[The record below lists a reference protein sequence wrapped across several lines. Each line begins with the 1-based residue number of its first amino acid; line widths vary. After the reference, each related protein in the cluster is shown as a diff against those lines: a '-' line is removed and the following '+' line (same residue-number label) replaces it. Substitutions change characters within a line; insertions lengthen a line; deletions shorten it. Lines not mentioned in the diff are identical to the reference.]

1 VKLGLLGDECSVDMS
16 ISRAT
21 DPAALDVPRSVG
33 ASAIDDSPQAST
45 ESALWTAFA
54 ASETTGNFLNAWLAL
69 QCAEIRTARAAALLL
84 PRPDGSFGP
93 AAVWPQ
99 PLTDVTH
106 LAEVAERALSERRG
120 ITVSVPVAS
129 GSDEFGLHIAYPI
142 ESRGEVHGV
151 VVVDV
156 AAGPSSDLQ
165 RILRRLHWGAG
176 WIEGFVWRNR
186 TEDVKHQLD
195 VAAIALEMLA
205 VANEHET
212 FDGAA
217 IALVNELA
225 QRLNCERVSLGVVI
239 GGNVKLRA
247 MSNAAWFQKK
257 ADLVAAIENAMEEA
271 YDQAAS
277 VVLPPLPGAANQ
289 IAIAHADLTKSWD
302 ATAVASIVMRTRTE
316 SVGVLTFERTSGQLF
331 DAAHLD
337 VFELIGSL
345 IGPVLKMKVES
356 HKLFAG
362 RVATV
367 ARDAARVLVGP
378 KHPAAKIG
386 AIAAVLTLVV
396 LVFWKG
402 EFRITAKS
410 VLEGSVQR
418 AAVAPFQG
426 FIQQAPAKAGDV
438 VRAGSVLAVL
448 DDRDLRNDVLKW
460 DSERQ
465 KNIQRERDALAK
477 HDRAGSLVAAAQLRQ
492 AEAEL
497 ALATEKLSRTRI
509 ITPIDGLIVSGDL
522 SQLVGSP
529 VEQGKVLF
537 EIAPL
542 SSYRVVLQVSE
553 FDIRYVSHAQHGLL
567 SLTGAA
573 GTTVPFQVERI
584 TPVSTTQNGRSAFRV
599 EALLGPTDVQLRPGM
614 EGVSKLSVGEASLL
628 WIWTRGVVE
637 RLRVL
642 AWEWTP

>member
-1 VKLGLLGDECSVDMS
+1 MAQDAPGTG
-16 ISRAT
+16 
-21 DPAALDVPRSVG
+21 G
-33 ASAIDDSPQAST
+33 ASSTDDAPQASA
-45 ESALWTAFA
+45 ENALWTAFA
-54 ASETTGNFLNAWLAL
+54 ASETTGNLLSAWLAL
-69 QCAEIRTARAAALLL
+69 QCVEIGTTRAAALLL

-93 AAVWPQ
+93 AAVWPG

-106 LAEVAERALSERRG
+106 LAVVAERALSERRG
-120 ITVSVPVAS
+120 ITAPAQA
-129 GSDEFGLHIAYPI
+129 GAGPDDTGLHIAYPI
-142 ESRGEVHGV
+142 ESRGEIHGV
-151 VVVDV
+151 VVVD
-156 AAGPSSDLQ
+156 AAAKPGADLQ

-205 VANEHET
+205 VADEHDGI
-212 FDGAA
+212 DGAA
-217 IALVNELA
+217 LALVNELA
-225 QRLNCERVSLGVVI
+225 QRLNCERVAFGMLVGET
-239 GGNVKLRA
+239 VKLGA
-247 MSNAAWFQKK
+247 MSNAAWFQEK

-277 VVLPPLPGAANQ
+277 VVLPPLPEAGNQ
-289 IAIAHADLTKSWD
+289 IAIAHAALMKAWD
-302 ATAVASIVMRTRTE
+302 AGTVASIVMRARTGA
-316 SVGVLTFERTSGQLF
+316 VGVLTFERTTGEPF

-337 VFELIGSL
+337 VFELVGSL
-345 IGPVLKMKVES
+345 VGPVLKMKADS
-356 HKLFAG
+356 RRLFAG
-362 RVATV
+362 RVATSV
-367 ARDAARVLVGP
+367 QDAVRVVIGP
-378 KHPAAKIG
+378 RHPAAKLG
-386 AIAAVLTLVV
+386 AIAAALAVAVA
-396 LVFWKG
+396 VFWQG

-418 AAVAPFQG
+418 AAVSPFQG

-438 VRAGSVLAVL
+438 VAAGAVLAVL
-448 DDRDLRNDVLKW
+448 DDRDLRSDVMKW
-460 DSERQ
+460 ESERQ
-465 KNIQRERDALAK
+465 KNIQRGRDALAK

-497 ALATEKLSRTRI
+497 ALATDKLSRTRI
-509 ITPIDGLIVSGDL
+509 TAPIDGLIVSGDL
-522 SQLVGSP
+522 SQLVGTP

-553 FDIRYVSHAQHGLL
+553 FDIGYVSRAQRGLL

-573 GTTVPFQVERI
+573 GATVPFEVERI

-599 EALLGPTDVQLRPGM
+599 EALLGATEVQLRPGM
-614 EGVSKLSVGEASLL
+614 EGVAKLSVGEASLF
-628 WIWTRGVVE
+628 WIWTRGVTD
-637 RLRVL
+637 RLRLL